1 MPCHHLPA
9 RWEKTFRALDFAI
22 IPVRKLVVSEAIEV
36 IPGEEFLWIGRSQP
50 KKLKSILHTDF
61 GGGLYVVYA
70 IVILW
75 SLHSL
80 YIVFLDSGY
89 KLTQSY
95 GYENFTMADFTCF
108 IQFILALPFLY
119 LAPKL
124 HPTMPSV
131 ALSLFSVNWAIWF
144 TFGMITPRAIPMSV
158 LVSIVTLGFCS
169 IF

>member
-1 MPCHHLPA
+1 MDWKEISAEEAEKHPA
-9 RWEKTFRALDFAI
+9 Y
-22 IPVRKLVVSEAIEV
+22 
-36 IPGEEFLWIGRSQP
+36 G
-50 KKLKSILHTDF
+50 F

-124 HPTMPSV
+124 HPTMPNV

-158 LVSIVTLGFCS
+158 LVSIVTLGILLYLLS
-169 IF
+169 SARVNVTYRNRVKA

>member
-1 MPCHHLPA
+1 MDWKEISA
-9 RWEKTFRALDFAI
+9 EEAEKH
-22 IPVRKLVVSEAIEV
+22 PVY
-36 IPGEEFLWIGRSQP
+36 G
-50 KKLKSILHTDF
+50 F

-158 LVSIVTLGFCS
+158 LVSVVTLGILLYLLS
-169 IF
+169 SARVNVTYRNRVKA

>member
-1 MPCHHLPA
+1 MDWKEISA
-9 RWEKTFRALDFAI
+9 EEAEKH
-22 IPVRKLVVSEAIEV
+22 PVY
-36 IPGEEFLWIGRSQP
+36 G
-50 KKLKSILHTDF
+50 F

-158 LVSIVTLGFCS
+158 LVSVVTLGILLYLLGS
-169 IF
+169 ARVNVTYRNRVKA

>member
-1 MPCHHLPA
+1 MDWKEISAEEAEKHPA
-9 RWEKTFRALDFAI
+9 Y
-22 IPVRKLVVSEAIEV
+22 
-36 IPGEEFLWIGRSQP
+36 G
-50 KKLKSILHTDF
+50 F

-108 IQFILALPFLY
+108 IQFILALPF
-119 LAPKL
+119 
-124 HPTMPSV
+124 
-131 ALSLFSVNWAIWF
+131 
-144 TFGMITPRAIPMSV
+144 
-158 LVSIVTLGFCS
+158 SISRQNCTRRCRVWLCRYFR
-169 IF
+169 